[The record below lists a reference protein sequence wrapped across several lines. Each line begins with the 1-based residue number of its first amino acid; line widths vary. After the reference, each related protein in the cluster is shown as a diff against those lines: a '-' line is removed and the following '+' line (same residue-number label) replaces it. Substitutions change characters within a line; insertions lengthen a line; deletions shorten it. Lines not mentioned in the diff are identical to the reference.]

1 VSTSVREFESVS
13 EFLRSVDDT
22 ISEYR
27 KRLGELLR
35 KLEELR
41 VRAEQEKKLKA
52 ILSKL
57 GLSES
62 TVTNEVALRNVRIV
76 VNPTAMQELA
86 AIEAAVEALNNKVAL
101 LAAVR
106 KELEILSGI
115 EVGAKLS
122 VIYVDDVPRTIVLR
136 LS

>member
-1 VSTSVREFESVS
+1 MSTSVREFENVS
-13 EFLRSVDDT
+13 EFLKSVDDT

-57 GLSES
+57 GLSET
-62 TVTNEVALRNVRIV
+62 TVANEVALRNVRIV
-76 VNPTAMQELA
+76 VNPTAMQELTA
-86 AIEAAVEALNNKVAL
+86 MEAAVEALNNKVAL
-101 LAAVR
+101 LTAVR

-122 VIYVDDVPRTIVLR
+122 VIYVDEVPRTIVLR

>member
-1 VSTSVREFESVS
+1 VSTSVREFESIS
-13 EFLRSVDDT
+13 EFLKSVDEA

-41 VRAEQEKKLKA
+41 VKAEQEKKLRA
-52 ILSKL
+52 VLSKL
-57 GLSES
+57 GLSET
-62 TVTNEVALRNVRIV
+62 TVANEVALRNVRIV

-86 AIEAAVEALNNKVAL
+86 AMEAAAEALNNKVAL
-101 LAAVR
+101 LTAVR
-106 KELEILSGI
+106 KELEILGGI

-122 VIYVDDVPRTIVLR
+122 VVYVDDVPRTIVLR
-136 LS
+136 LY

>member
-1 VSTSVREFESVS
+1 MSTSVREFENVS
-13 EFLRSVDDT
+13 EFLKSVDDT

-57 GLSES
+57 GLSET
-62 TVTNEVALRNVRIV
+62 TVANEVVLRNVRIV
-76 VNPTAMQELA
+76 VNPTAMQELTA
-86 AIEAAVEALNNKVAL
+86 MEAAVEALNNKVAL
-101 LAAVR
+101 LTAVR

-122 VIYVDDVPRTIVLR
+122 VIYVDEVPRTIVLR

>member
-1 VSTSVREFESVS
+1 VSTSVREFENIS
-13 EFLRSVDDT
+13 EFLKSVDDA

-41 VRAEQEKKLKA
+41 IRAEQEKKLKA

-57 GLSES
+57 GLSET
-62 TVTNEVALRNVRIV
+62 TVANEVALRNVRIV

-86 AIEAAVEALNNKVAL
+86 AMEAAVEALNNKVTL
-101 LAAVR
+101 LTAVR
-106 KELEILSGI
+106 KELEILSSI

-122 VIYVDDVPRTIVLR
+122 VIYLDEVPRTIVLR

>member
-1 VSTSVREFESVS
+1 MSTSVREFENIS
-13 EFLRSVDDT
+13 EFLKSVDDA

-41 VRAEQEKKLKA
+41 IRAEQEKKLKA

-57 GLSES
+57 GLSET
-62 TVTNEVALRNVRIV
+62 TVANEVALRNVRIV

-86 AIEAAVEALNNKVAL
+86 AMEAAVEALNNKVTL
-101 LAAVR
+101 LTAVR
-106 KELEILSGI
+106 KELEILSSI

-122 VIYVDDVPRTIVLR
+122 VIYLDEVPRTIVLR

>member
-1 VSTSVREFESVS
+1 MSTSVREFESVS

>member
-1 VSTSVREFESVS
+1 VSTSVREFENIS
-13 EFLRSVDDT
+13 EFLKSVDDA

-41 VRAEQEKKLKA
+41 IRAEQEKKLKA

-57 GLSES
+57 GLSE
-62 TVTNEVALRNVRIV
+62 TAVANEVALRNVRIV

-86 AIEAAVEALNNKVAL
+86 AMEAAVEALNNKVTL
-101 LAAVR
+101 LTAVR
-106 KELEILSGI
+106 KELEILSSI

-122 VIYVDDVPRTIVLR
+122 VIYLDEVPRTIVLR

>member
-1 VSTSVREFESVS
+1 VSTSVREFENIS
-13 EFLRSVDDT
+13 EFLKSVDDA

-41 VRAEQEKKLKA
+41 LRAEQEKKLKA

-57 GLSES
+57 GLSET
-62 TVTNEVALRNVRIV
+62 TVANEVALRNVRIV

-86 AIEAAVEALNNKVAL
+86 AMEAAVEALNNKVTL
-101 LAAVR
+101 LTAVR
-106 KELEILSGI
+106 KELEILSSI

-122 VIYVDDVPRTIVLR
+122 VIYLDEVPRTIVLR

>member
-1 VSTSVREFESVS
+1 VSTSVREFENVS
-13 EFLRSVDDT
+13 EFLKSVDDT

-57 GLSES
+57 GLSET
-62 TVTNEVALRNVRIV
+62 TVANEVALRNVRIV
-76 VNPTAMQELA
+76 VNPTAMQELTA
-86 AIEAAVEALNNKVAL
+86 MEAAVEALNNKVAL
-101 LAAVR
+101 LTAVR

-122 VIYVDDVPRTIVLR
+122 VIYVDEVPRTIVLR

>member
-1 VSTSVREFESVS
+1 MSTSIREFESIS
-13 EFLRSVDDT
+13 EFLKSVDDT

-35 KLEELR
+35 RLEELR
-41 VRAEQEKKLKA
+41 VRAEQEKKLRA
-52 ILSKL
+52 LLSKL
-57 GLSES
+57 GLSE
-62 TVTNEVALRNVRIV
+62 TAVANEVALRNVRIV
-76 VNPTAMQELA
+76 VNPTAIQELTA
-86 AIEAAVEALNNKVAL
+86 MEAAVEALNNKVTL
-101 LAAVR
+101 LTAVR

-122 VIYVDDVPRTIVLR
+122 VIYVDEVPRTIVLR